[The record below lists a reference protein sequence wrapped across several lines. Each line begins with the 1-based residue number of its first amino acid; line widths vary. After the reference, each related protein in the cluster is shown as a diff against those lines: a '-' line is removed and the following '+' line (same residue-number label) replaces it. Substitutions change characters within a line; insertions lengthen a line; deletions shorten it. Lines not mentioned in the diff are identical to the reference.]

1 MSENKQSSFLIT
13 VTGTAVVLT
22 VGIAAY
28 VFFKGSGDTSTP
40 LGKAKLVPET
50 ALMATYINTNAESW
64 NKLQKFGNPKAQQ
77 IVSKKL
83 ETSLQQILNNDKISY
98 ESDIKPWVGGIM
110 IAVLPPEIAKTSQL
124 NVGASSPTNV
134 LLIVG
139 IKDKLSALNFA
150 SKLKQQKEIKTEET
164 DYKGQKII
172 ASKTKAGA
180 TYTTILDNSNLLISA
195 EKLVVEKAIDTYKG
209 GGSFAG
215 KTGASEILNKGAD
228 VENSLAQIYIP
239 DYGNMLAKLGGN
251 SPNKQL
257 PSQVK
262 QFKSLVAGV
271 GVDNLGLRF
280 KATVNLDPQ
289 LNKISY
295 ENTSG
300 KILGQFPQETF
311 AIVTGKAINK
321 GWQNFVEQSKDSPEL
336 NQTIEQ
342 VRGQLKLV
350 NLDVDK
356 DIFGW
361 MDGEFGI
368 GAVQSNQGLLAN
380 VGFGGALIFDTS
392 DRKTAES
399 TLSKFDDI
407 AKSQRLNVAQKNVD
421 GKEITEWQIPQQGAL
436 ISHGWLDD
444 KTVFLSLGGPVGET
458 LINRKGQSLDQTE
471 NFKTISSALRKPNGG
486 YFYLDMDKMTS
497 VLDKITAQSQS
508 LTPENKAIL
517 TSIRGLGITANSP
530 NKSVTNM
537 DMILVLKPKEGK

>member
-1 MSENKQSSFLIT
+1 MSDNKQSSFIIT
-13 VTGTAVVLT
+13 VIGTAVVLT
-22 VGIAAY
+22 LGISAY
-28 VFFKGSGDTSTP
+28 VLLKGTKDSFTP

-64 NKLQKFGNPKAQQ
+64 NKLQKFGNSEAQQ

-98 ESDIKPWVGGIM
+98 ASDIKPWVGGIM
-110 IAVLPPEIAKTSQL
+110 IAVLPPEIPKKSQL
-124 NVGASSPTNV
+124 NVSPSSPTNV
-134 LLIVG
+134 LFIVG

-150 SKLKQQKEIKTEET
+150 NKLKQQKDISSEET

-172 ASKTKAGA
+172 ASKTKEGA
-180 TYTTILDNSNLLISA
+180 TYTTILDNSNLLISS
-195 EKLVVEKAIDTYKG
+195 EKPVVEKAIDTYKG
-209 GGSFAG
+209 GGSFAR

-239 DYGNMLAKLGGN
+239 DYGNMLAQLAGN
-251 SPNKQL
+251 SPNRQL

-295 ENTSG
+295 ENTPG

-311 AIVTGKAINK
+311 AIVTGKSINK
-321 GWQNFVEQSKDSPEL
+321 GWQSFVEQSKDTPEL
-336 NQTIEQ
+336 NQAIQQ
-342 VRGQLKLV
+342 VRGQLKV
-350 NLDVDK
+350 ANLDIDQ

-380 VGFGGALIFDTS
+380 VGFGGALIFNTS

-399 TLSKFDDI
+399 TLTKFDNI
-407 AKSQRLNVAQKNVD
+407 AKLQRLNVAQKNVN

-444 KTVFLSLGGPVGET
+444 QTVFLALGGPVGET
-458 LINRKGQSLDQTE
+458 LINRKAQSLYQTE
-471 NFKTISSALRKPNGG
+471 NFKKISSALQKPNGG
-486 YFYLDMDKMTS
+486 YFYVDMDKMTS
-497 VLDKITAQSQS
+497 VLEKLTAQSQS
-508 LTPENKAIL
+508 FTPENKAIL
-517 TSIRGLGITANSP
+517 TSIHGLGITANSP